1 MSDTFVVVD
10 ADTTELPTAI
20 QARREG
26 HELDVVSFAIPGA
39 AKVFDGVEC
48 E

>member
-10 ADTTELPTAI
+10 GDTTGLPTAI
-20 QARREG
+20 QARHEG
-26 HELDVVSFAIPGA
+26 QELDVASFAIPGA
-39 AKVFDGVEC
+39 AKVFDGVES